1 MGRHRKGVIVDER
14 IFDTGDFQLYLN
26 EYGGYTIEFESADI
40 LSGMRLVGAS
50 LLPTEDGDPMLRVI
64 LEPKDSPEDS
74 FAYQVAKEVEE
85 FEQLALDI

>member
-1 MGRHRKGVIVDER
+1 MSGR
-14 IFDTGDFQLYLN
+14 IFDVGDLELYTN
-26 EYGGYTIEFESADI
+26 DYGGYTLEFTSTDV
-40 LSGMRLVGAS
+40 LTNMRLVGAS

-64 LEPKDSPEDS
+64 LEPKDSPVDS